1 LRLRAAPAYDAVWIP
16 LNVLL
21 LHNAYREPGGEE
33 RSVAAIATLL
43 RTRGHDVAVLER
55 SSSSL
60 SGLGG
65 TVHAGAAM
73 LAGGLDAAE
82 VGSAVARHRADVV
95 HAHNLHPLFGARAL
109 RAARRAGARVVL
121 HVHNYRLVCAIAI
134 QFRDGRVCTRC
145 TGRNT
150 WPGIRLRCRG
160 NLPEA
165 LAYGAGLAL
174 HQRSL
179 LEAVDT
185 VVVPSDF
192 VRERLLEVGV
202 PLPSAKTLPN
212 FVPAAELASAPT
224 AEAPRHALFAGR
236 LVPEKGVDTAIEA
249 AARAGVPLAIAGSGP
264 DEAGLRALAS
274 RLGAPVRFLGRLS
287 QRELAE
293 TRRAAAFS
301 VLPSRWDEP
310 CPYAA
315 LESMGAGVPVIAS
328 AVGGLPE
335 VVGRESVVPA
345 GDPGR
350 WAEAMGEL
358 WSDAGL
364 RRRRA
369 EAARDRARELF
380 GEDRF
385 YSGLM
390 DVYGGRG

>member
-1 LRLRAAPAYDAVWIP
+1 MP

-33 RSVAAIATLL
+33 RSVAAIAALL
-43 RTRGHDVAVLER
+43 RARGHDVALLER

-65 TVHAGAAM
+65 TVRAGAAM

-82 VGSAVARHRADVV
+82 VASAVARHRADVV

-134 QFRDGRVCTRC
+134 QFRDGRACTRC
-145 TGRNT
+145 KGRNT

-165 LAYGAGLAL
+165 LAYGGGLAL
-174 HQRSL
+174 HQRRL
-179 LEAVDT
+179 LEAVDA

-202 PLPSAKTLPN
+202 PLASAKTLAH
-212 FVPAAELASAPT
+212 FLPAGELASAPA

-249 AARAGVPLAIAGSGP
+249 AAQAGVPLAIAGSGP
-264 DEAGLRALAS
+264 EEAGLRALAS
-274 RLGAPVRFLGRLS
+274 RLGAQVSFLGHLS
-287 QRELAE
+287 QTELAE
-293 TRRAAAFS
+293 TRRATAFS

-310 CPYAA
+310 FGYAA
-315 LESMGAGVPVIAS
+315 IESMGAGVPVIAS
-328 AVGGLPE
+328 AAGGLPE

-358 WSDAGL
+358 WGDAGL

-369 EAARDRARELF
+369 QAALDRARELF

-390 DVYGGRG
+390 DVYGGLG